1 MTNMCEILMKE
12 YGVTKE
18 YAEIIMQMPIM
29 NAIIVLAEI
38 KEEKIKK
45 DGDLKYSSTT
55 LKG

>member
-29 NAIIVLAEI
+29 NAIIVLADI
-38 KEEKIKK
+38 KEEKTKK
-45 DGDLKYSSTT
+45 DGDLKCTD
-55 LKG
+55 